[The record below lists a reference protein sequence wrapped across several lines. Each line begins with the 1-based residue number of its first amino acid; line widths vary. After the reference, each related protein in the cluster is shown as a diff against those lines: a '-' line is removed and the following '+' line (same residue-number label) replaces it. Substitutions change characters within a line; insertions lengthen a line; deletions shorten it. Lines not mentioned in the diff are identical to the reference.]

1 MPLTFLKASQIGP
14 KLSRRMAFIQLCS
27 QYVKIK
33 TTNFSRKAIITLHG
47 SEIRVKFI
55 PQTLSGGLKTLFNVL
70 KIIFNNILMGHVRY
84 VELF

>member
-1 MPLTFLKASQIGP
+1 
-14 KLSRRMAFIQLCS
+14 MAFLQLGS

-55 PQTLSGGLKTLFNVL
+55 PETLSGGLKTLFNAL
-70 KIIFNNILMGHVRY
+70 NNIFNNILMQHVSY
-84 VELF
+84 VESFL